1 MLDYKN
7 NTYKEIE
14 IDCTKYM
21 QNLFGDGVV
30 SSAVTSVRVWN
41 TVEENAIKDALEK
54 SLKTSSIDFDATG
67 DLEVTFVNGKT
78 LTFWVS
84 EWGGID
90 TKKVDSYEE

>member
-1 MLDYKN
+1 MNY
-7 NTYKEIE
+7 IQRE

-30 SSAVTSVRVWN
+30 SSAVTSTRVWN
-41 TVEENAIKDALEK
+41 TPERIEKEENAIKNALEK
-54 SLKTSSIDFDATG
+54 SLKTSSIDFNAIG

-90 TKKVDSYEE
+90 TKKVDNDE